1 MAQYRRAAQS
11 RGYKPRQVD
20 QGNIQRMRE
29 ESDRTARNMRER
41 AEMEVSDRRRSL
53 EQQKEDQAA
62 TRRMEEKNYQ
72 ISTENSRREIEGL
85 RLKAQQESRQAS
97 LDIEASNS
105 IFQSIAKFSATAMD
119 AAFEIE
125 KKQSVKKFGDAVNNA
140 RDNNYDGLGVIIADA
155 AATSLQQQTAVNA
168 AEATG
173 GADALAAA
181 RIKNRDPNQQ
191 VRAGLASVDAAIR
204 DGVMVDYLLAGVNK
218 RQEAAGDRPLEYE
231 DKVEAILDM
240 QRVIRENFKDSGYPP
255 EIVADVERRLEGQ
268 VSSILKSFRDEQ
280 IKIENNQS
288 RSTNIS
294 IFENSSGENTLIQ
307 FPAVWSKLYDLNDRD
322 AAETWKDLT
331 PSMTAVDQRTGNP
344 IKDMEVIM
352 RLPLV
357 IDGKDTTVGEHFT
370 NSKGQPV
377 GILAKIIEDRNRNQV
392 NWETTNDKI
401 EAEAAEDLEEKLVR
415 AVSANPT
422 TANIAEAQR
431 KYVEATGGKASS
443 KLNNFSKYASIE
455 VGLRNN
461 EAQRILSKPDDQLT
475 QVDVDAA
482 SAVMTTEQASTVK
495 QRYQANVGQYH
506 TKEATKIIGNATA
519 VIKGTTTFGTTKAAA
534 PGAQIAVSY
543 MEGQIRKKA
552 KLIYGNGQ
560 NGFTVEE
567 ALTKAADD
575 EAALYAAQKDSR
587 QFDTSPYA
595 QKILPG
601 ARVEFPYLEKRSG
614 NVPAAEKA
622 LREYRIL
629 RSQVKS
635 IGLQA
640 VLNIPN
646 SFIPPE
652 RMDYIAENYG
662 KPGFQPAPIERAVQ
676 GMAANGTSL
685 YQIYNAA
692 FKAAGRKNI
701 FLPNPVLQGVSFTPE
716 QQSIINA
723 AEAAYS
729 VQTKLNTINVAA
741 GNTEVYKSP
750 AHVRAGSPL
759 LVYMS
764 GNIGPTSTGPHL
776 DVKRVDGQ
784 EFAPNALDTFIEVED
799 PELGR
804 VPLSKVPIT
813 GDFAEHKARG
823 SHGIDYGLYSGT
835 QVFAKNGAKVVD
847 TQPSEHGDVVTIEL
861 PNGLRYT
868 FLHGTAPK

>member
-53 EQQKEDQAA
+53 AQQKEDQAA

-72 ISTENSRREIEGL
+72 ISTDNSRREIEGL
-85 RLKAQQESRQAS
+85 RLKAQQESKQAS
-97 LDIEASNS
+97 LDIEASNT

-119 AAFEIE
+119 AAFEIQ
-125 KKQSVKKFGDAVNNA
+125 KKKTAQKYNDDVNKA
-140 RDNNYDGLGVIIADA
+140 RENDYDNLGIYIADA
-155 AATSLQQQTAVNA
+155 AATSLEQQTAVNA

-173 GADALAAA
+173 GADPLVAAK
-181 RIKNRDPNQQ
+181 IKNRDPNQQ
-191 VRAGLASVDAAIR
+191 LRAGLATIDAALR
-204 DGVMVDYLLAGVNK
+204 DGVLADYLLDGVRR
-218 RQEAAGDRPLEYE
+218 RQEAAEGRPLEYE
-231 DKVEAILDM
+231 DKRDAILDM
-240 QRVIRENFKDSGYPP
+240 HQAIRANFKDSGYPP
-255 EIVADVERRLEGQ
+255 DIVANVEARLEQ
-268 VSSILKSFRDEQ
+268 QISKILGTFRTEQ
-280 IKIENNQS
+280 TKIEDNQS

-294 IFENSSGENTLIQ
+294 IFENSSPENLIIQ
-307 FPAVWSKLYDLNDRD
+307 FPAVWSKIQDLNDYD
-322 AAETWKDLT
+322 AAESWKDLT

-344 IKDMEVIM
+344 IMDMAVIDQ
-352 RLPLV
+352 LPLV
-357 IDGKDTTVGEHFT
+357 INGKETTFGEHFT
-370 NSKGQPV
+370 NSKGQAV
-377 GILAKIIEDRNRNQV
+377 GIRAKVIEDRNRNQV
-392 NWETTNDKI
+392 NWETTNDRI
-401 EAEAAEDLEEKLVR
+401 EDEAAEDLEDELVR
-415 AVSANPT
+415 AVAANPT

-431 KYVEATGGKASS
+431 KYVEATNGKASS

-482 SAVMTTEQASTVK
+482 SAVMTTEQAATVK

-506 TKEATKIIGNATA
+506 TKEANKIIKNATTT
-519 VIKGTTTFGTTKAAA
+519 ITGTTAFGPKTAS
-534 PGAQIAVSY
+534 PGAQVAISY

-575 EAALYAAQKDSR
+575 ESAIYLQQLTTGR
-587 QFDTSPYA
+587 HDTLPYA
-595 QKILPG
+595 RKSLPNG
-601 ARVEFPYLEKRSG
+601 RVEFPYLEKRSG
-614 NVPAAEKA
+614 DVPAAEKA
-622 LREYRIL
+622 VRDYQVLRT
-629 RSQVKS
+629 QVKS
-635 IGLQA
+635 LGLQE

-662 KPGFQPAPIERAVQ
+662 KPGFQPAPLERAFQ
-676 GMAANGTSL
+676 GMASNGTSL
-685 YQIYNAA
+685 DQIYNAA
-692 FKAAGRKNI
+692 FKAAGRTER
-701 FLPNPVLQGVSFTPE
+701 FEPPQVLKGVTFTTE
-716 QQSIINA
+716 QQRIINDA
-723 AEAAYS
+723 AASYQS
-729 VQTKLNTINVAA
+729 KLNVINVAS

-759 LVYMS
+759 LIYMS

-784 EFAPNALDTFIEVED
+784 EFAPNALDSFIEVED

>member
-53 EQQKEDQAA
+53 AQQKEDQAA

-72 ISTENSRREIEGL
+72 ISTDNSRREIEGL
-85 RLKAQQESRQAS
+85 RLKAQQESKQAS
-97 LDIEASNS
+97 LDIEASNT
-105 IFQSIAKFSATAMD
+105 IFQSIAKFSSTAMD
-119 AAFEIE
+119 AALQIE
-125 KKQSVKKFGDAVNNA
+125 KKKTEKKYNDDVNKA
-140 RDNNYDGLGVIIADA
+140 RENDYDNLGIYIADA
-155 AATSLQQQTAVNA
+155 AATSLEQQTAVNA

-173 GADALAAA
+173 GADPLVAAK
-181 RIKNRDPNQQ
+181 IKNRDPNQQ
-191 VRAGLASVDAAIR
+191 LRAGLATIDAALR
-204 DGVMVDYLLAGVNK
+204 DGVLADYLLDGVRR
-218 RQEAAGDRPLEYE
+218 RQEAAEGRPLEYE
-231 DKVEAILDM
+231 DKRDAILDM
-240 QRVIRENFKDSGYPP
+240 HQAIRANFKDSGYPP
-255 EIVADVERRLEGQ
+255 DIVANVEARLEQ
-268 VSSILKSFRDEQ
+268 QISKILGNFRTEQ
-280 IKIENNQS
+280 TKIEDNQS
-288 RSTNIS
+288 RATNIS
-294 IFENSSGENTLIQ
+294 IFENSSGENLLIQ
-307 FPAVWSKLYDLNDRD
+307 FPAVWAKIQDLNDYD
-322 AAETWKDLT
+322 AAESWKDLT

-344 IKDMEVIM
+344 IMDMAVIDQ
-352 RLPLV
+352 LPLV
-357 IDGKDTTVGEHFT
+357 INGKETTFGEHFT
-370 NSKGQPV
+370 NSKGQAV
-377 GILAKIIEDRNRNQV
+377 GIRAQIIEDRNRNQV
-392 NWETTNDKI
+392 NWETTNDRI
-401 EAEAAEDLEEKLVR
+401 EDEAAEDLEEELVR

-482 SAVMTTEQASTVK
+482 TAVMTTEQAATVK

-506 TKEATKIIGNATA
+506 TKEADKIIGNATA

-575 EAALYAAQKDSR
+575 EAAIYAAQKDSR

-614 NVPAAEKA
+614 DVPAAEKA
-622 LREYRIL
+622 VRNYQVL

-635 IGLQA
+635 LGLQE

-652 RMDYIAENYG
+652 RMEYIAENYG
-662 KPGFQPAPIERAVQ
+662 KPGFQPAPLERAFQ

-685 YQIYNAA
+685 DQIYNAA
-692 FKAAGRKNI
+692 FKAAGRTER
-701 FLPNPVLQGVSFTPE
+701 FEPPQVLKGVTFTTE
-716 QQSIINA
+716 QQRVINDA
-723 AEAAYS
+723 AASYQS
-729 VQTKLNTINVAA
+729 KLNVINVAS
-741 GNTEVYKSP
+741 GNTEVYKAP
-750 AHVRAGSPL
+750 THMRAGSPFL
-759 LVYMS
+759 IYTS

-784 EFAPNALDTFIEVED
+784 EFAPNALDSFIEVED

-823 SHGIDYGLYSGT
+823 SHGIDYGLYGGT
-835 QVFAKNGAKVVD
+835 QVFAKNGAKVVN

>member
-53 EQQKEDQAA
+53 AQQKEDQAA

-72 ISTENSRREIEGL
+72 ISTDNSRREIEGL
-85 RLKAQQESRQAS
+85 RLKAQQESKQAS
-97 LDIEASNS
+97 LDIEASNA
-105 IFQSIAKFSATAMD
+105 IFQSIAKFSETAMN
-119 AAFEIE
+119 AAFEI
-125 KKQSVKKFGDAVNNA
+125 KKEQTLKNYGDAVNNA
-140 RDNNYDGLGVIIADA
+140 RDNNYNNLGVYIADA
-155 AATSLQQQTAVNA
+155 AATSLEQQTAVNA

-181 RIKNRDPNQQ
+181 RLKNRDPNQT

-204 DGVMVDYLLAGVNK
+204 DGTMVDYLLAGVNK

-231 DKVEAILDM
+231 DKVDAILVM
-240 QRVIRENFKDSGYPP
+240 QKAIRKNFKDSGYPP

-280 IKIENNQS
+280 IKVENNQS

-344 IKDMEVIM
+344 IMDMEVIM

-357 IDGKDTTVGEHFT
+357 IDGKDTTMGEHFT
-370 NSKGQPV
+370 NSKGQAV
-377 GILAKIIEDRNRNQV
+377 GVLAKVIEDRNRNQV
-392 NWETTNDKI
+392 NWDTTNDKI
-401 EAEAAEDLEEKLVR
+401 EAEAAEDLEEELVR
-415 AVSANPT
+415 AIALNPT
-422 TANIAEAQR
+422 MANIGEAQR
-431 KYVEATGGKASS
+431 KYVEATNGKYST
-443 KLNNFSKYASIE
+443 KINNYGKFASIE
-455 VGLRNN
+455 VGHRNN

-475 QVDVDAA
+475 QVDVDSA
-482 SAVMTTEQASTVK
+482 SAVMTTEQAATVK
-495 QRYQANVGQYH
+495 QRYEANVGQYH
-506 TKEATKIIGNATA
+506 TKEANKIIKNATTT
-519 VIKGTTTFGTTKAAA
+519 ITGTTAFGPKTAS
-534 PGAQIAVSY
+534 PGAQVAISY

-575 EAALYAAQKDSR
+575 ESAIYLQQLTTGR
-587 QFDTSPYA
+587 HDTLPYA
-595 QKILPG
+595 RKALPNG
-601 ARVEFPYLEKRSG
+601 RIEFPYLEKRAG
-614 NVPAAEKA
+614 NVSAAEKA
-622 LREYRIL
+622 VRDYQVLRT
-629 RSQVKS
+629 QVKS
-635 IGLQA
+635 LGLQE
-640 VLNIPN
+640 VINIPN

-662 KPGFQPAPIERAVQ
+662 KPGFQPAPLERAFQ

-685 YQIYNAA
+685 DQIYNAA
-692 FKAAGRKNI
+692 FKAAGRTER
-701 FLPNPVLQGVSFTPE
+701 FEPPQVLKGVTFTTE
-716 QQSIINA
+716 QQRIINDA
-723 AEAAYS
+723 AASYQS
-729 VQTKLNTINVAA
+729 KLNVINVAS
-741 GNTEVYKSP
+741 GNTEVYKAP
-750 AHVRAGSPL
+750 THMRAGSPFL
-759 LVYMS
+759 IYTS

-784 EFAPNALDTFIEVED
+784 EFAPNALDSFIEVED

>member
-53 EQQKEDQAA
+53 AQQKEDQAA

-85 RLKAQQESRQAS
+85 RLKAQQESKQAS
-97 LDIEASNS
+97 LDIEASNT

-125 KKQSVKKFGDAVNNA
+125 KKQSIKKFGDAVNNA

-155 AATSLQQQTAVNA
+155 AATSLEQQTAVNA

-173 GADALAAA
+173 GADPLVAA

-204 DGVMVDYLLAGVNK
+204 DGVMVDYLLAGVNR

-231 DKVEAILDM
+231 DKRDAILDM
-240 QRVIRENFKDSGYPP
+240 QQAVRENFKDSGYPP
-255 EIVADVERRLEGQ
+255 EIVADVERRLESQ
-268 VSSILKSFRDEQ
+268 VSSILKTFRDEQ
-280 IKIENNQS
+280 TKIEDNQS

-294 IFENSSGENTLIQ
+294 IFENSSGENLLIQ

-331 PSMTAVDQRTGNP
+331 PSMTVVDQRTGNP
-344 IKDMEVIM
+344 IMDMEVIM

-392 NWETTNDKI
+392 NWENTNDRI
-401 EAEAAEDLEEKLVR
+401 EEEAAEDLEEELVR
-415 AVSANPT
+415 AVAANPT

-431 KYVEATGGKASS
+431 KYVEATNGKYSS
-443 KLNNFSKYASIE
+443 KLNNYGKYASIE

-475 QVDVDAA
+475 QVDVDSAK
-482 SAVMTTEQASTVK
+482 AVMTTEQAATVE
-495 QRYQANVGQYH
+495 QRYEANVGQYH
-506 TKEATKIIGNATA
+506 TKEANKIIKNATTT
-519 VIKGTTTFGTTKAAA
+519 ITGTTDFGPKTAS
-534 PGAQIAVSY
+534 PGAQVAISY

-575 EAALYAAQKDSR
+575 ESALYLQQLTTGR
-587 QFDTSPYA
+587 HDTLPYA
-595 QKILPG
+595 RKSLPNG
-601 ARVEFPYLEKRSG
+601 RIEFPYLEKRSG
-614 NVPAAEKA
+614 DVPAAEKA
-622 LREYRIL
+622 VRDYQVLRT
-629 RSQVKS
+629 QVKS
-635 IGLQA
+635 LGLQE

-662 KPGFQPAPIERAVQ
+662 KPGFQPAPLERAFQ

-685 YQIYNAA
+685 DQIYNAA
-692 FKAAGRKNI
+692 FKAAGRTERFEPPQALK
-701 FLPNPVLQGVSFTPE
+701 GVTFTTE
-716 QQSIINA
+716 QQRVINDA
-723 AEAAYS
+723 FASYQS
-729 VQTKLNTINVAA
+729 KLNVINVAS
-741 GNTEVYKSP
+741 GNTEVYKAP
-750 AHVRAGSPL
+750 THIRAGSPFL
-759 LVYMS
+759 IYTS

-784 EFAPNALDTFIEVED
+784 EFAPNALDTFVEVED

>member
-53 EQQKEDQAA
+53 AQQKEDQAA

-97 LDIEASNS
+97 LDIEASNT

-125 KKQSVKKFGDAVNNA
+125 KKKTAQKYDDDVNKA
-140 RDNNYDGLGVIIADA
+140 RENDYDNLGIYIADA
-155 AATSLQQQTAVNA
+155 AATSLEQQTAVNA

-173 GADALAAA
+173 GADPLVAAK
-181 RIKNRDPNQQ
+181 IKNRDPNQQ
-191 VRAGLASVDAAIR
+191 LRAGLATIDAALR
-204 DGVMVDYLLAGVNK
+204 DGVLADYLLDGVRR
-218 RQEAAGDRPLEYE
+218 RQEAAGGRPLEYE
-231 DKVEAILDM
+231 DKRDAILDM
-240 QRVIRENFKDSGYPP
+240 HRAIRANFKDSGYPP
-255 EIVADVERRLEGQ
+255 DIVANVEARLEQ
-268 VSSILKSFRDEQ
+268 QISKILGNFRTEQ
-280 IKIENNQS
+280 TKIEDNQS
-288 RSTNIS
+288 RNTNIS
-294 IFENSSGENTLIQ
+294 IFENSSGENLLIQ
-307 FPAVWSKLYDLNDRD
+307 FPAVWSKIQDLNDYD
-322 AAETWKDLT
+322 AAESWKDLT
-331 PSMTAVDQRTGNP
+331 PSMTAVDQRTGQP
-344 IKDMEVIM
+344 IMDMAVIDQ
-352 RLPLV
+352 LPLV
-357 IDGKDTTVGEHFT
+357 INGKETTFGEHFT
-370 NSKGQPV
+370 NSKGQAV
-377 GILAKIIEDRNRNQV
+377 GIRAKVIEDRNRNQV
-392 NWETTNDKI
+392 NWETTNDRI
-401 EAEAAEDLEEKLVR
+401 EDEAAEDLEEELVR

-482 SAVMTTEQASTVK
+482 SAVMTTEQAATVK

-575 EAALYAAQKDSR
+575 EAAIYAAQKDSR

-614 NVPAAEKA
+614 DVPAAEKA
-622 LREYRIL
+622 VRNYQVL

-635 IGLQA
+635 LGLQE

-662 KPGFQPAPIERAVQ
+662 KPGFQPAPLERAFQ

-685 YQIYNAA
+685 DQIYNAA
-692 FKAAGRKNI
+692 FKAAGRTER
-701 FLPNPVLQGVSFTPE
+701 FEPPQVLKGVTFTTE
-716 QQSIINA
+716 QQRIINDA
-723 AEAAYS
+723 AASYQS
-729 VQTKLNTINVAA
+729 KLNVINVAS
-741 GNTEVYKSP
+741 GNTEVYKAP
-750 AHVRAGSPL
+750 THMRAGSPFL
-759 LVYMS
+759 IYTS

-784 EFAPNALDTFIEVED
+784 EFAPNALDTFVEVED

-835 QVFAKNGAKVVD
+835 QVFAKNGAKVVN

>member
-53 EQQKEDQAA
+53 AQQKEDQAA

-72 ISTENSRREIEGL
+72 ISTDNSRREIEGL
-85 RLKAQQESRQAS
+85 RLKAQQESKQAS
-97 LDIEASNS
+97 LDIEASNA
-105 IFQSIAKFSATAMD
+105 IFQSIAKFSETAMN
-119 AAFEIE
+119 AAFEI
-125 KKQSVKKFGDAVNNA
+125 KKEQTLKNYGDAVNNA
-140 RDNNYDGLGVIIADA
+140 RDNNYNNLGVYIADA
-155 AATSLQQQTAVNA
+155 AATSLEQQTAVNA

-181 RIKNRDPNQQ
+181 RLKNRDPNQT

-204 DGVMVDYLLAGVNK
+204 DGTMVDYLLAGVNK

-231 DKVEAILDM
+231 DKVDAILVM
-240 QRVIRENFKDSGYPP
+240 QKAIRKNFKDSGYPP

-280 IKIENNQS
+280 IKVENNQS

-344 IKDMEVIM
+344 IMDMEVIM

-357 IDGKDTTVGEHFT
+357 IDGKDTTMGEHFT
-370 NSKGQPV
+370 NSKGQAV
-377 GILAKIIEDRNRNQV
+377 GVLAKVIEDRNRNQV
-392 NWETTNDKI
+392 NWDTTNDKI
-401 EAEAAEDLEEKLVR
+401 EAEAAEDLEEELVR
-415 AVSANPT
+415 AIALNPT
-422 TANIAEAQR
+422 MANIGEAQR
-431 KYVEATGGKASS
+431 KYVEATNGKYST
-443 KLNNFSKYASIE
+443 KINNYGKFASIE
-455 VGLRNN
+455 VGHRNN

-475 QVDVDAA
+475 QVDVDSA
-482 SAVMTTEQASTVK
+482 SAVMTTEQAATVK
-495 QRYQANVGQYH
+495 QRYEANVGQYH
-506 TKEATKIIGNATA
+506 TKEANKIIKNATTT
-519 VIKGTTTFGTTKAAA
+519 ITGTTAFGPKTAS
-534 PGAQIAVSY
+534 PGAQVAISY

-575 EAALYAAQKDSR
+575 ESAIYLQQLTTGR
-587 QFDTSPYA
+587 HDTLPYA
-595 QKILPG
+595 RKALPNG
-601 ARVEFPYLEKRSG
+601 RIEFPYLEKRAG
-614 NVPAAEKA
+614 NVSAAEKA
-622 LREYRIL
+622 VRDYQVLRT
-629 RSQVKS
+629 QVKS
-635 IGLQA
+635 LGLQE
-640 VLNIPN
+640 VINIPN

-662 KPGFQPAPIERAVQ
+662 KPGFQPAPLERAFQ

-685 YQIYNAA
+685 DQIYNAA
-692 FKAAGRKNI
+692 FKAAGRTER
-701 FLPNPVLQGVSFTPE
+701 FEPPQVLKGVTFTTE
-716 QQSIINA
+716 QQRIINDA
-723 AEAAYS
+723 AASYQS
-729 VQTKLNTINVAA
+729 KLNVINVAS

-759 LVYMS
+759 LIYIS
-764 GNIGPTSTGPHL
+764 DNIGPTSTGPHL

-784 EFAPNALDTFIEVED
+784 EFAPNALDSFIEVED

>member
-41 AEMEVSDRRRSL
+41 AEMEVSERRRSL
-53 EQQKEDQAA
+53 AQQKEDQAA

-72 ISTENSRREIEGL
+72 ISTDNSRREIEGL
-85 RLKAQQESRQAS
+85 RLKAQQESKQAS
-97 LDIEASNS
+97 LDIEASNA

-119 AAFEIE
+119 VSAKLQKEQTL
-125 KKQSVKKFGDAVNNA
+125 KNFGDDVNKA
-140 RDNNYDGLGVIIADA
+140 RANNYDGLGILIADA
-155 AATSLQQQTAVNA
+155 AAKSLQQQTAVNA

-173 GADALAAA
+173 GADPLAAA
-181 RIKNRDPNQQ
+181 RLKNRDPNQL
-191 VRAGLASVDAAIR
+191 VRAGLASTDAALR
-204 DGVMVDYLLAGVNK
+204 DGVLRDYLLDGVNL
-218 RQEAAGDRPLEYE
+218 RQKAAGDRPLEYE
-231 DKVEAILDM
+231 DKRDAILDM
-240 QRVIRENFKDSGYPP
+240 HQAIRKNFKDSGFPA
-255 EIVADVERRLEGQ
+255 ELVADVERRLEGQ
-268 VSSILKSFRDEQ
+268 VSALLRSFRDEQ
-280 IKIENNQS
+280 IKVEDNQS

-294 IFENSSGENTLIQ
+294 IFENSSGENLLIQ

-344 IKDMEVIM
+344 IMDMEVIM

-357 IDGKDTTVGEHFT
+357 IDGKDTTMGEHFT
-370 NSKGQPV
+370 NSKGQAV
-377 GILAKIIEDRNRNQV
+377 GILAKVIEDRNRNQL
-392 NWETTNDKI
+392 NWETTNDRI
-401 EAEAAEDLEEKLVR
+401 EDEAAEDLEEKLVR

-422 TANIAEAQR
+422 TTNILEAQR
-431 KYVEATGGKASS
+431 KYVEATGGKSSS
-443 KLNNFSKYASIE
+443 KLNNYSKYASIE

-461 EAQRILSKPDDQLT
+461 SAQRILAKPDDQLT

-482 SAVMTTEQASTVK
+482 KAVMTAEQAATVK
-495 QRYQANVGQYH
+495 QRYEANVGQYH
-506 TKEATKIIGNATA
+506 TKEANKIIKNATTT
-519 VIKGTTTFGTTKAAA
+519 ITGTTAFGPKTAS
-534 PGAQIAVSY
+534 PGAQIAISY

-575 EAALYAAQKDSR
+575 ESALYLQQLTTGR
-587 QFDTSPYA
+587 HDTLPYA
-595 QKILPG
+595 RKSGPNG
-601 ARVEFPYLEKRSG
+601 RVEFPYLEKRAG
-614 NVPAAEKA
+614 DVPAAEKA
-622 LREYRIL
+622 VRDYQVLRT
-629 RSQVKS
+629 QVKS
-635 IGLQA
+635 LGLQE

-662 KPGFQPAPIERAVQ
+662 KPGFQPAPLERAFQ

-685 YQIYNAA
+685 DQIYNAA
-692 FKAAGRKNI
+692 FKAAGRTER
-701 FLPNPVLQGVSFTPE
+701 FEPPQVLKGVTFTTE
-716 QQSIINA
+716 QQRIINDA
-723 AEAAYS
+723 AASYQS
-729 VQTKLNTINVAA
+729 KLNVINVAS
-741 GNTEVYKSP
+741 GNTEVYKAP
-750 AHVRAGSPL
+750 THVRAGSPF

-784 EFAPNALDTFIEVED
+784 EFAPNALDSFIEVED

-847 TQPSEHGDVVTIEL
+847 TQQSEHGDVVTIEL

>member
-41 AEMEVSDRRRSL
+41 AEMEVSERRRSL
-53 EQQKEDQAA
+53 AQQKEDQAA

-125 KKQSVKKFGDAVNNA
+125 KKKTVQKYNDDVNRA
-140 RDNNYDGLGVIIADA
+140 REDDYDSLGLYIADA

-173 GADALAAA
+173 GADPLVAAK
-181 RIKNRDPNQQ
+181 IKNRDPNQQ
-191 VRAGLASVDAAIR
+191 LRAGLATIDAALR
-204 DGVMVDYLLAGVNK
+204 DGVLRDYLLDGVNR
-218 RQEAAGDRPLEYE
+218 RQEAAGNRPLEYE
-231 DKVEAILDM
+231 DKRDAILDM
-240 QRVIRENFKDSGYPP
+240 HQAIRANFKDSGYPP
-255 EIVADVERRLEGQ
+255 DIVANVEARLEKQ
-268 VSSILKSFRDEQ
+268 ISTILSSFRTEQ
-280 IKIENNQS
+280 TKIEDNQS
-288 RSTNIS
+288 RATNIS
-294 IFENSSGENTLIQ
+294 IFENSSPENLLIQ
-307 FPAVWSKLYDLNDRD
+307 FPAVWSKIQDLNDYD
-322 AAETWKDLT
+322 AAESWKDLT
-331 PSMTAVDQRTGNP
+331 PSMTAVDQRTGQP
-344 IKDMEVIM
+344 IMDMAVIDQ
-352 RLPLV
+352 LPLV
-357 IDGKDTTVGEHFT
+357 INGKETTFGEHFT
-370 NSKGQPV
+370 NSKGQAV
-377 GILAKIIEDRNRNQV
+377 GIRAKVIQDRNRNQV

-401 EAEAAEDLEEKLVR
+401 EAEAAEDLEEELVR
-415 AVSANPT
+415 AVAANPT

-482 SAVMTTEQASTVK
+482 KSVMTTEQAATVK
-495 QRYQANVGQYH
+495 QRYEANVGQYH
-506 TKEATKIIGNATA
+506 TKEANKIVGNATA
-519 VIKGTTTFGTTKAAA
+519 VIKGKTDFGPKTAQ

-543 MEGQIRKKA
+543 MEAQIRKKA

-575 EAALYAAQKDSR
+575 EAAIYLQQKDSR
-587 QFDTSPYA
+587 QFDTLPYA
-595 QKILPG
+595 QKTLPAG
-601 ARVEFPYLEKRSG
+601 RVEFPYLERRAG
-614 NVPAAEKA
+614 DVPAAEKA
-622 LREYRIL
+622 VRDYQVL

-635 IGLQA
+635 LGLQE

-662 KPGFQPAPIERAVQ
+662 KPGFQPAPLERAFQ

-685 YQIYNAA
+685 DQIYNAA
-692 FKAAGRKNI
+692 FKAAGRTER
-701 FLPNPVLQGVSFTPE
+701 FEPPQVLKGVTFTTE
-716 QQSIINA
+716 QQRVINDA
-723 AEAAYS
+723 TASYQS
-729 VQTKLNTINVAA
+729 KLNVINVAS
-741 GNTEVYKSP
+741 GNTEVYKAP
-750 AHVRAGSPL
+750 THMRAGSPFL
-759 LVYMS
+759 IYTS

-784 EFAPNALDTFIEVED
+784 EFAPNALDTFVEVED

-813 GDFAEHKARG
+813 GNFAEHKARG

>member
-41 AEMEVSDRRRSL
+41 AEMEVSERRRSL
-53 EQQKEDQAA
+53 AQQKEDQAA

-125 KKQSVKKFGDAVNNA
+125 KKKTVQKYNDDVNRA
-140 RDNNYDGLGVIIADA
+140 REDDYDSLGLYIADA

-173 GADALAAA
+173 GADPLVAAK
-181 RIKNRDPNQQ
+181 IKNRDPNQQ
-191 VRAGLASVDAAIR
+191 LRAGLATIDAALR
-204 DGVMVDYLLAGVNK
+204 DGVLRDYLLDGVNR

-231 DKVEAILDM
+231 DKRDAILDM
-240 QRVIRENFKDSGYPP
+240 HQAIRANFKDSGYPP
-255 EIVADVERRLEGQ
+255 DIVANVEARLEKQ
-268 VSSILKSFRDEQ
+268 ISTILSSFRTEQ
-280 IKIENNQS
+280 TKIEDNQS
-288 RSTNIS
+288 RATNIS
-294 IFENSSGENTLIQ
+294 IFENSSPENLLIQ
-307 FPAVWSKLYDLNDRD
+307 FPAVWSKIQDLNDYD
-322 AAETWKDLT
+322 AAESWKDLT
-331 PSMTAVDQRTGNP
+331 PSMTAVDQRTGQP
-344 IKDMEVIM
+344 IMDMAVIDQ
-352 RLPLV
+352 LPLV
-357 IDGKDTTVGEHFT
+357 INGKETTFGEHFT
-370 NSKGQPV
+370 NSKGQAV
-377 GILAKIIEDRNRNQV
+377 GIRAKVIQDRNRNQV

-401 EAEAAEDLEEKLVR
+401 EAEAAEDLEEELVR
-415 AVSANPT
+415 AVAANPT

-482 SAVMTTEQASTVK
+482 KSVMTTEQAATVK
-495 QRYQANVGQYH
+495 QRYEANVGQYH
-506 TKEATKIIGNATA
+506 TKEANKIVGNATA
-519 VIKGTTTFGTTKAAA
+519 VIKGKTDFGPKTAQ

-543 MEGQIRKKA
+543 MEAQIRKKA

-575 EAALYAAQKDSR
+575 EAAIYLQQKDSR
-587 QFDTSPYA
+587 QFDTLPYA
-595 QKILPG
+595 QKTLPAG
-601 ARVEFPYLEKRSG
+601 RVEFPYLERRAG
-614 NVPAAEKA
+614 DVPAAEKA
-622 LREYRIL
+622 VRDYKVLRE
-629 RSQVKS
+629 QVKS
-635 IGLQA
+635 LGLQE

-646 SFIPPE
+646 SFISPE
-652 RMDYIAENYG
+652 RMEYIAENYG
-662 KPGFQPAPIERAVQ
+662 KPGFQPAPLERAFQ

-685 YQIYNAA
+685 DQIYNAA
-692 FKAAGRKNI
+692 FKAAGRTER
-701 FLPNPVLQGVSFTPE
+701 FEPPQVLKGVTFTTE
-716 QQSIINA
+716 QQRVINDA
-723 AEAAYS
+723 TASYQS
-729 VQTKLNTINVAA
+729 KLNVINVAS
-741 GNTEVYKSP
+741 GNTEVYKAP
-750 AHVRAGSPL
+750 THMRAGSPFL
-759 LVYMS
+759 IYTS

-784 EFAPNALDTFIEVED
+784 EFAPNALDTFVEVED

>member
-53 EQQKEDQAA
+53 AQQKEDQAA

-72 ISTENSRREIEGL
+72 ISTDNSRREIEGL
-85 RLKAQQESRQAS
+85 RLKAQQESKQAS
-97 LDIEASNS
+97 LDIEASNT
-105 IFQSIAKFSATAMD
+105 IFQSIAKFSSTAMD
-119 AAFEIE
+119 AALQIE
-125 KKQSVKKFGDAVNNA
+125 KKKTEKKYNDDVNKA
-140 RDNNYDGLGVIIADA
+140 RENDYDNLGIYIADA
-155 AATSLQQQTAVNA
+155 AATSLEQQTAVNA

-173 GADALAAA
+173 GADPLVAAK
-181 RIKNRDPNQQ
+181 IKNRDPNQQ
-191 VRAGLASVDAAIR
+191 LRAGLATIDAALR
-204 DGVMVDYLLAGVNK
+204 DGVLADYLLDGVRR
-218 RQEAAGDRPLEYE
+218 RQEAAEGRPLEYE
-231 DKVEAILDM
+231 DKRDAILDM
-240 QRVIRENFKDSGYPP
+240 HQAIRANFKDSGYPP
-255 EIVADVERRLEGQ
+255 DIVANVEARLEQ
-268 VSSILKSFRDEQ
+268 QISKILGNFRTEQ
-280 IKIENNQS
+280 TKIEDNQS
-288 RSTNIS
+288 RATNIS
-294 IFENSSGENTLIQ
+294 IFENSSGENLLIQ
-307 FPAVWSKLYDLNDRD
+307 FPAVWAKIQDLNDYD
-322 AAETWKDLT
+322 AAESWKDLT

-344 IKDMEVIM
+344 IMDMAVIDQ
-352 RLPLV
+352 LPLV
-357 IDGKDTTVGEHFT
+357 INGKETTFGEHFT
-370 NSKGQPV
+370 NSKGQAV
-377 GILAKIIEDRNRNQV
+377 GIRAQIIEDRNRNQV
-392 NWETTNDKI
+392 NWETTNDRI
-401 EAEAAEDLEEKLVR
+401 EDEAAEDLEEELVR

-482 SAVMTTEQASTVK
+482 SAVMTTEQAATVK

-506 TKEATKIIGNATA
+506 TKEADKIIGNATA

-575 EAALYAAQKDSR
+575 EAAIYAAQKDSR

-614 NVPAAEKA
+614 DVPAAEKA
-622 LREYRIL
+622 VRNYQVL

-635 IGLQA
+635 LGLQE

-652 RMDYIAENYG
+652 RMEYIAENYG
-662 KPGFQPAPIERAVQ
+662 KPGFQPAPLERAFQ

-685 YQIYNAA
+685 DQIYNAA
-692 FKAAGRKNI
+692 FKAAGRTER
-701 FLPNPVLQGVSFTPE
+701 FEPPQVLKGVTFTTE
-716 QQSIINA
+716 QQRVINDA
-723 AEAAYS
+723 AASYQS
-729 VQTKLNTINVAA
+729 KLNVINVAS
-741 GNTEVYKSP
+741 GNTEVYKAP
-750 AHVRAGSPL
+750 THMRAGSPFL
-759 LVYMS
+759 IYTS

-784 EFAPNALDTFIEVED
+784 EFAPNALDSFIEVED

-823 SHGIDYGLYSGT
+823 SHGIDYGLYGGT
-835 QVFAKNGAKVVD
+835 QVFAKNGAKVVN

>member
-53 EQQKEDQAA
+53 AQQKEDQAA

-72 ISTENSRREIEGL
+72 ISTDNSRREIEGL
-85 RLKAQQESRQAS
+85 RLKAQQESKQAS
-97 LDIEASNS
+97 LDIEASNA
-105 IFQSIAKFSATAMD
+105 IFQSIAKFSETAMN
-119 AAFEIE
+119 AAFEI
-125 KKQSVKKFGDAVNNA
+125 KKEQTLKNYGDAVNNA
-140 RDNNYDGLGVIIADA
+140 RDNNYNNLGVYIADA
-155 AATSLQQQTAVNA
+155 AATSLEQQTAVNA

-181 RIKNRDPNQQ
+181 RLKNRDPNQT

-204 DGVMVDYLLAGVNK
+204 DGTMVDYLLAGVNK

-231 DKVEAILDM
+231 DKVDAILVM
-240 QRVIRENFKDSGYPP
+240 QKAIRKNFKDSGYPP

-280 IKIENNQS
+280 IKVENNQS

-344 IKDMEVIM
+344 IMDMEVIM

-357 IDGKDTTVGEHFT
+357 IDGKDTTMGEHFT
-370 NSKGQPV
+370 NSKGQAV
-377 GILAKIIEDRNRNQV
+377 GVLAKVIEDRNRNQV
-392 NWETTNDKI
+392 NWDTTNDKI
-401 EAEAAEDLEEKLVR
+401 EAEAAEDLEEELVR
-415 AVSANPT
+415 AIALNPT
-422 TANIAEAQR
+422 MANIGEAQR
-431 KYVEATGGKASS
+431 KYVEATNGKYST
-443 KLNNFSKYASIE
+443 KINNYGKFASIE
-455 VGLRNN
+455 VGHRNN

-475 QVDVDAA
+475 QVDVDSA
-482 SAVMTTEQASTVK
+482 SAVMTTEQAATVK
-495 QRYQANVGQYH
+495 QRYEANVGQYH
-506 TKEATKIIGNATA
+506 TKEANKIIKNATTT
-519 VIKGTTTFGTTKAAA
+519 ITGTTAFGPKTAS
-534 PGAQIAVSY
+534 PGAQVAISY

-575 EAALYAAQKDSR
+575 ESAIYLQQLTTGR
-587 QFDTSPYA
+587 HDTLPYA
-595 QKILPG
+595 RKALPNG
-601 ARVEFPYLEKRSG
+601 RIEFPYLEKRAG
-614 NVPAAEKA
+614 NVSAAEKA
-622 LREYRIL
+622 VRDYQVLRT
-629 RSQVKS
+629 QVKS
-635 IGLQA
+635 LGLQE
-640 VLNIPN
+640 VINIPN

-662 KPGFQPAPIERAVQ
+662 KPGFQPAPLERAFQ

-685 YQIYNAA
+685 DQIYNAA
-692 FKAAGRKNI
+692 FKAAGRTER
-701 FLPNPVLQGVSFTPE
+701 FEPPQVLKGVTFTTE
-716 QQSIINA
+716 QQRVINDA
-723 AEAAYS
+723 TASYQS
-729 VQTKLNTINVAA
+729 KLNVINVAS

-759 LVYMS
+759 LIYIS
-764 GNIGPTSTGPHL
+764 DNIGPTSTGPHL

>member
-53 EQQKEDQAA
+53 AQQKEDQAA

-72 ISTENSRREIEGL
+72 ISTDNSRREIEGL
-85 RLKAQQESRQAS
+85 RLKAQQESKQAS
-97 LDIEASNS
+97 LDIEASNA
-105 IFQSIAKFSATAMD
+105 IFQSIAKFSETAMN
-119 AAFEIE
+119 AAFEI
-125 KKQSVKKFGDAVNNA
+125 KKEQTLKNYGDAVNNA
-140 RDNNYDGLGVIIADA
+140 RDNNYNNLGVYIADA
-155 AATSLQQQTAVNA
+155 AATSLEQQTAVNA

-181 RIKNRDPNQQ
+181 RLKNRDPNQT

-204 DGVMVDYLLAGVNK
+204 DGTMVDYLLAGVNK

-231 DKVEAILDM
+231 DKVDAILVM
-240 QRVIRENFKDSGYPP
+240 QKAIRKNFKDSGYPP

-280 IKIENNQS
+280 IKVENNQS

-344 IKDMEVIM
+344 IMDMEVIM

-357 IDGKDTTVGEHFT
+357 IDGKDTTMGEHFT
-370 NSKGQPV
+370 NSKGQAV
-377 GILAKIIEDRNRNQV
+377 GVLAKVIEDRNRNQV
-392 NWETTNDKI
+392 NWDTTNDKI
-401 EAEAAEDLEEKLVR
+401 EAEAAEDLEEELVR
-415 AVSANPT
+415 AIALNPT
-422 TANIAEAQR
+422 MANIGEAQR
-431 KYVEATGGKASS
+431 KYVEATNGKYST
-443 KLNNFSKYASIE
+443 KINNYGKFASIE
-455 VGLRNN
+455 VGHRNN

-475 QVDVDAA
+475 QVDVDSA
-482 SAVMTTEQASTVK
+482 SAVMTTEQAATVK
-495 QRYQANVGQYH
+495 QRYEANVGQYH
-506 TKEATKIIGNATA
+506 TKEANKIIKNATTT
-519 VIKGTTTFGTTKAAA
+519 ITGTTAFGPKTAS
-534 PGAQIAVSY
+534 PGAQVAISY

-575 EAALYAAQKDSR
+575 ESAIYLQQLTTGR
-587 QFDTSPYA
+587 HDTLPYA
-595 QKILPG
+595 RKALPNG
-601 ARVEFPYLEKRSG
+601 RIEFPYLEKRAG
-614 NVPAAEKA
+614 NVSAAEKA
-622 LREYRIL
+622 VRDYQVLRT
-629 RSQVKS
+629 QVKS
-635 IGLQA
+635 LGLQE

-662 KPGFQPAPIERAVQ
+662 KPGFQPAPLERAFQ

-685 YQIYNAA
+685 DQIYNAA
-692 FKAAGRKNI
+692 FKAAGRTER
-701 FLPNPVLQGVSFTPE
+701 FEPPQVLKGVTFTTE
-716 QQSIINA
+716 QQRIINDA
-723 AEAAYS
+723 AASYQS
-729 VQTKLNTINVAA
+729 KLNTINVAA

-759 LVYMS
+759 LIYIS
-764 GNIGPTSTGPHL
+764 DNIGPTSTGPHL

-784 EFAPNALDTFIEVED
+784 EFAPNALDSFIEVED

>member
-41 AEMEVSDRRRSL
+41 AEMEVSERRRSL
-53 EQQKEDQAA
+53 AQQKEDQAA

-72 ISTENSRREIEGL
+72 ISTDNSRREIEGL
-85 RLKAQQESRQAS
+85 RLKAQQESKQAS
-97 LDIEASNS
+97 LDIEASNA

-119 AAFEIE
+119 VSAKLQKEQTL
-125 KKQSVKKFGDAVNNA
+125 KNFGDDVNKA
-140 RDNNYDGLGVIIADA
+140 RANNYDGLGILIADA
-155 AATSLQQQTAVNA
+155 AAKSLQQQTAVNA

-173 GADALAAA
+173 GADPLAAA
-181 RIKNRDPNQQ
+181 RLKNRDPNQL
-191 VRAGLASVDAAIR
+191 VRAGLASTDAALR
-204 DGVMVDYLLAGVNK
+204 DGVLRDYLLDGVNL
-218 RQEAAGDRPLEYE
+218 RQKAAGDRPLEYE
-231 DKVEAILDM
+231 DKRDAILDM
-240 QRVIRENFKDSGYPP
+240 HQAIRKNFKDSGFPA
-255 EIVADVERRLEGQ
+255 ELVADVERRLEGQ
-268 VSSILKSFRDEQ
+268 VSALLRSFRDEQ
-280 IKIENNQS
+280 IKVEDNQS

-294 IFENSSGENTLIQ
+294 IFENSSGENLLIQ

-344 IKDMEVIM
+344 IMDMEVIM

-370 NSKGQPV
+370 NSKGQAV
-377 GILAKIIEDRNRNQV
+377 GVLAKVIEDRNRNQV
-392 NWETTNDKI
+392 NWETTNDRI
-401 EAEAAEDLEEKLVR
+401 EDEAAEDLEEKLVR

-422 TANIAEAQR
+422 TTNILEAQR
-431 KYVEATGGKASS
+431 KYVEATGGKSSS
-443 KLNNFSKYASIE
+443 KLNNYSKYASIE

-461 EAQRILSKPDDQLT
+461 SAQRILAKPDDQLT

-482 SAVMTTEQASTVK
+482 KAVMTTEQAATVK
-495 QRYQANVGQYH
+495 QRYEANVGQYH
-506 TKEATKIIGNATA
+506 TKEANKIIKNATTT
-519 VIKGTTTFGTTKAAA
+519 ITGTTAFGPKTAS
-534 PGAQIAVSY
+534 PGAQIAISY

-575 EAALYAAQKDSR
+575 ESALYLQQLTTGR
-587 QFDTSPYA
+587 HDTLPYA
-595 QKILPG
+595 RKSGPNG
-601 ARVEFPYLEKRSG
+601 RVEFPYLEKRAG
-614 NVPAAEKA
+614 DVPAAEKA
-622 LREYRIL
+622 VRDYQVLRT
-629 RSQVKS
+629 QVKS
-635 IGLQA
+635 LGLQE

-662 KPGFQPAPIERAVQ
+662 KPGFQPAPLERAFQ

-685 YQIYNAA
+685 DQIYNAA
-692 FKAAGRKNI
+692 FKAAGRTER
-701 FLPNPVLQGVSFTPE
+701 FEPPQVLKGVTFTTE
-716 QQSIINA
+716 QQRIINDA
-723 AEAAYS
+723 AASYQS
-729 VQTKLNTINVAA
+729 KLNVINVAS
-741 GNTEVYKSP
+741 GNTEVYKAP
-750 AHVRAGSPL
+750 THVRAGSPF

-784 EFAPNALDTFIEVED
+784 EFAPNALDSFIEVED

-847 TQPSEHGDVVTIEL
+847 TQQSEHGDVVTIEL

>member
-53 EQQKEDQAA
+53 AQQKEDQAA

-72 ISTENSRREIEGL
+72 ISTDNSRREIEGL
-85 RLKAQQESRQAS
+85 RLKAQQESKQAS
-97 LDIEASNS
+97 LDIEASNA
-105 IFQSIAKFSATAMD
+105 IFQSIAKFSETAMN
-119 AAFEIE
+119 AAFEI
-125 KKQSVKKFGDAVNNA
+125 KKEQTLKNYGDAVNNA
-140 RDNNYDGLGVIIADA
+140 RDNNYNNLGVYIADA
-155 AATSLQQQTAVNA
+155 AATSLEQQTAVNA

-181 RIKNRDPNQQ
+181 RLKNRDPNQT

-204 DGVMVDYLLAGVNK
+204 DGTMVDYLLAGVNK

-231 DKVEAILDM
+231 DKVDAILVM
-240 QRVIRENFKDSGYPP
+240 QKAIRKNFKDSGYPP

-280 IKIENNQS
+280 IKVENNQS

-344 IKDMEVIM
+344 IMDMEVIM

-357 IDGKDTTVGEHFT
+357 IDGKDTTMGEHFT
-370 NSKGQPV
+370 NSKGQAV
-377 GILAKIIEDRNRNQV
+377 GVLAKVIEDRNRNQV
-392 NWETTNDKI
+392 NWDTTNDKI
-401 EAEAAEDLEEKLVR
+401 EAEAAEDLEEELVR
-415 AVSANPT
+415 AIALNPT
-422 TANIAEAQR
+422 MANIGEAQR
-431 KYVEATGGKASS
+431 KYVEATNGKYST
-443 KLNNFSKYASIE
+443 KINNYGKFASIE
-455 VGLRNN
+455 VGHRNN

-475 QVDVDAA
+475 QVDVDSA
-482 SAVMTTEQASTVK
+482 SAVMTTEQAATVK
-495 QRYQANVGQYH
+495 QRYEANVGQYH
-506 TKEATKIIGNATA
+506 TKEANKIIKNATTT
-519 VIKGTTTFGTTKAAA
+519 ITGTTAFGPKTAS
-534 PGAQIAVSY
+534 PGAQVAISY

-575 EAALYAAQKDSR
+575 ESAIYLQQLTTGR
-587 QFDTSPYA
+587 HDTLPYA
-595 QKILPG
+595 RKALPNG
-601 ARVEFPYLEKRSG
+601 RIEFPYLEKRAG
-614 NVPAAEKA
+614 NVSAAEKA
-622 LREYRIL
+622 VRDYQVLRT
-629 RSQVKS
+629 QVKS
-635 IGLQA
+635 LGLQE
-640 VLNIPN
+640 VINIPN

-662 KPGFQPAPIERAVQ
+662 KPGFQPAPLERAFQ

-685 YQIYNAA
+685 DQIYNAA
-692 FKAAGRKNI
+692 FKAAGRTER
-701 FLPNPVLQGVSFTPE
+701 FEPPQVLKGVTFTTE
-716 QQSIINA
+716 QQRIINDA
-723 AEAAYS
+723 AASYQS
-729 VQTKLNTINVAA
+729 KLNTINVAA

-759 LVYMS
+759 LIYIS
-764 GNIGPTSTGPHL
+764 DNIGPTSTGPHL

-784 EFAPNALDTFIEVED
+784 EFAPNALDSFIEVED

>member
-53 EQQKEDQAA
+53 AQQKEDQAA

-72 ISTENSRREIEGL
+72 ISTDNSRREIEGL

-97 LDIEASNS
+97 LDIEASNT

-125 KKQSVKKFGDAVNNA
+125 KKKTAQKYNDDVNRA
-140 RDNNYDGLGVIIADA
+140 RENDYDSLGIYIADA
-155 AATSLQQQTAVNA
+155 AATSLEQQTAVNA

-173 GADALAAA
+173 GADPLVAAK
-181 RIKNRDPNQQ
+181 IKNRDPNQQ
-191 VRAGLASVDAAIR
+191 LRAGLATIDAALR
-204 DGVMVDYLLAGVNK
+204 DGVLRDYLLDGVNR
-218 RQEAAGDRPLEYE
+218 RQEAAGGRPLEYE
-231 DKVEAILDM
+231 DKRDAILDM
-240 QRVIRENFKDSGYPP
+240 HRAIRANFKDSGYPP
-255 EIVADVERRLEGQ
+255 DIVANVEARLEQ
-268 VSSILKSFRDEQ
+268 QISKILGTFRTEQ
-280 IKIENNQS
+280 TKIEDNQS

-294 IFENSSGENTLIQ
+294 IFENSSGENLLIQ
-307 FPAVWSKLYDLNDRD
+307 FPAIWSKIQDLNDYD
-322 AAETWKDLT
+322 AAESWKDLT

-344 IKDMEVIM
+344 IMDMAVIDQ
-352 RLPLV
+352 LPLV
-357 IDGKDTTVGEHFT
+357 INGKDTTFGEHFT
-370 NSKGQPV
+370 NSKGQAV
-377 GILAKIIEDRNRNQV
+377 GIRAKIIEDRNRNQL
-392 NWETTNDKI
+392 NWETTNDRI
-401 EAEAAEDLEEKLVR
+401 EEEAAETLEEELVR

-422 TANIAEAQR
+422 TANIGEAQR
-431 KYVEATGGKASS
+431 KYVEATGGKASA

-482 SAVMTTEQASTVK
+482 SAVMTTEQAATVK
-495 QRYQANVGQYH
+495 QRYEANVGQYH
-506 TKEATKIIGNATA
+506 TKEASKIIKNATTT
-519 VIKGTTTFGTTKAAA
+519 ITGTTAFGPKTAS
-534 PGAQIAVSY
+534 PGAQVAISY

-575 EAALYAAQKDSR
+575 ESAIYLQQLTTGR
-587 QFDTSPYA
+587 HDTLPYA
-595 QKILPG
+595 RKTLPNG
-601 ARVEFPYLEKRSG
+601 RIEFPYLEKRAGDVS
-614 NVPAAEKA
+614 AAEKA
-622 LREYRIL
+622 VRDYQVLRT
-629 RSQVKS
+629 QVKS
-635 IGLQA
+635 LGLQE
-640 VLNIPN
+640 VINIPN

-662 KPGFQPAPIERAVQ
+662 KPGFQPAPLERAFQ

-685 YQIYNAA
+685 DQIYNAA
-692 FKAAGRKNI
+692 FKAAGRTER
-701 FLPNPVLQGVSFTPE
+701 FEPPQVLKGVTFTTE
-716 QQSIINA
+716 QQRIINDA
-723 AEAAYS
+723 AASYQS
-729 VQTKLNTINVAA
+729 KLNVINVAS

-750 AHVRAGSPL
+750 VHVRAGSPF